1 MPDLRSIPAVGRL
14 LEEDA
19 AKTLVGQYG
28 RDLVVKA
35 IRETIDRIRSGQGS
49 GQTTN
54 AETILHDVEIH
65 LESWFTPTL
74 RPVINAT
81 GVVIHTNL
89 GRAPLSK
96 SALQA
101 AADAGG
107 EYSTLE
113 FNLDNGKRGSRSVH
127 AEEQLKRLL
136 GIDAALVVN
145 NNAAA
150 VLLCLSALARRR
162 KVVISRTQLVEIGG
176 GFRVPEVMSQSGAIL
191 YEIGTTN
198 RVHLAD
204 YEKAQAE
211 KPALIMRA
219 HHSNYRIIGFTSEPA
234 LSDIVS
240 TAHSQDIPVLDDLGS
255 GALLDTSRYGL
266 LHEPT
271 VQESLEAGVDVVCFS
286 GDKLLGGPQAGIIV
300 GRKELLD
307 KVKKHPLAR
316 AVRADKL
323 CLAALS
329 ATLDHYLK
337 GEAEDQVPVWQMI
350 AKDEAGLKTTVEH
363 WKLALGAGEVQ
374 PGRSAIG
381 GGSLPEETLPTWV
394 LQLTVENPDRFLSKL
409 RRNSP
414 PVIARI
420 ENENVILD
428 ARTVFPEQE
437 EPLLAAIARVL
448 H

>member
-1 MPDLRSIPAVGRL
+1 
-14 LEEDA
+14 
-19 AKTLVGQYG
+19 
-28 RDLVVKA
+28 
-35 IRETIDRIRSGQGS
+35 
-49 GQTTN
+49 
-54 AETILHDVEIH
+54 
-65 LESWFTPTL
+65 
-74 RPVINAT
+74 
-81 GVVIHTNL
+81 
-89 GRAPLSK
+89 
-96 SALQA
+96 
-101 AADAGG
+101 
-107 EYSTLE
+107 
-113 FNLDNGKRGSRSVH
+113 
-127 AEEQLKRLL
+127 
-136 GIDAALVVN
+136 
-145 NNAAA
+145 
-150 VLLCLSALARRR
+150 
-162 KVVISRTQLVEIGG
+162 
-176 GFRVPEVMSQSGAIL
+176 RVPEVMSQSGAIL

-204 YEKAQAE
+204 YEKALAE

-240 TAHSQDIPVLDDLGS
+240 TAHGQDIPVLDDLGS

-323 CLAALS
+323 RLAALS